1 MLVNLLYALTV
12 AIKKIVAN
20 GIQTLETPKTFGTKN
35 EAKKNHSIPIRV
47 LINNDYKYSNKRK
60 GGFEIM
66 VSEF

>member
-35 EAKKNHSIPIRV
+35 EAKKKSQYTYKG
-47 LINNDYKYSNKRK
+47 INQQ
-60 GGFEIM
+60 
-66 VSEF
+66 

>member
-35 EAKKNHSIPIRV
+35 KARENRSIPIRV
-47 LINNDYKYSNKRK
+47 LINNDYKYSNKK
-60 GGFEIM
+60 KEGLE
-66 VSEF
+66 